1 MDPVMRLMSS
11 QLELINSLYAK
22 KCHLLLSVLAYTGQ
36 TVRYN
41 AFQSIW
47 PFWTGDMPTTYI
59 LINVTYE
66 SQPQVN
72 TEIQSTPFIYWELFL
87 SIYMVGWVGF
97 LDVPMKSLQT
107 AGKFLQPRCP

>member
-1 MDPVMRLMSS
+1 
-11 QLELINSLYAK
+11 
-22 KCHLLLSVLAYTGQ
+22 
-36 TVRYN
+36 
-41 AFQSIW
+41 
-47 PFWTGDMPTTYI
+47 MPTTYI
-59 LINVTYE
+59 LINVTDE

-72 TEIQSTPFIYWELFL
+72 TEIQSTPFIYLELFL